1 MKYLYIFN
9 RLRVKAHGNS
19 NYWKYWKVPP
29 RYLDCDACAIAHL
42 LSSISSLSKRATACV
57 LHAGSGSFPKQC
69 CEGNSNLTGC
79 VDSDMRTLSTNLSIS
94 GACQ

>member
-1 MKYLYIFN
+1 MAMIN
-9 RLRVKAHGNS
+9 PIPPVGRARASEASVADRSTAQPGN
-19 NYWKYWKVPP
+19 
-29 RYLDCDACAIAHL
+29 
-42 LSSISSLSKRATACV
+42 
-57 LHAGSGSFPKQC
+57 GSFPKQC